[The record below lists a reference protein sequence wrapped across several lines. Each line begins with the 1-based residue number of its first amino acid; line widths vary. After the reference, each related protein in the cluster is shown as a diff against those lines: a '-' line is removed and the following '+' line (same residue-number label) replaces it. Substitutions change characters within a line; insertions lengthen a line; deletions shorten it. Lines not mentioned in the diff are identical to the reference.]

1 MKLDKS
7 VRAEL
12 WYVAAGLIVCGA
24 VLCAVYALIGKF
36 DYTVPLGALW
46 GSVFAFLRM
55 YLLARRVQAVAACG
69 EAEKELAQKRL
80 RSSYFIRMLI
90 LVAAVVAGI
99 ALPFLNYIAALVP
112 FLVPQPVMMLRKAI
126 VSRRAQKEA
135 DHG

>member
-12 WYVAAGLIVCGA
+12 WYVAAGLIVCDA
-24 VLCAVYALIGKF
+24 ALCAVYVLIGEF

-55 YLLARRVQAVAACG
+55 YLLARHVQAVAACG

>member
-7 VRAEL
+7 IRAEL
-12 WYVAAGLIVCGA
+12 WYVAAGLIVCDA
-24 VLCAVYALIGKF
+24 AMCVVFALVGKF

-46 GSVFAFLRM
+46 GSVFA
-55 YLLARRVQAVAACG
+55 YLLARRVQAVAASG

-112 FLVPQPVMMLRKAI
+112 FLVPQPVMLLRRAI
-126 VSRRAQKEA
+126 TSRRAQKEA
-135 DHG
+135 DNG

>member
-1 MKLDKS
+1 M
-7 VRAEL
+7 R
-12 WYVAAGLIVCGA
+12 VA
-24 VLCAVYALIGKF
+24 
-36 DYTVPLGALW
+36 LGE
-46 GSVFAFLRM
+46 G
-55 YLLARRVQAVAACG
+55 YLACG